1 MKWIIY
7 DEWKMKRI
15 LWLNKEMFQKSQ
27 ENLCLIVSLI
37 SDALPMPSESLQIS
51 LESPKHYCI
60 ICGEI
65 DTSSTIFPG
74 ILLSTFSRP

>member
-27 ENLCLIVSLI
+27 ENLCLIFNLI
-37 SDALPMPSESLQIS
+37 PDALTVPSKYL
-51 LESPKHYCI
+51 
-60 ICGEI
+60 
-65 DTSSTIFPG
+65 
-74 ILLSTFSRP
+74 

>member
-27 ENLCLIVSLI
+27 ENLCLIFSLI
-37 SDALPMPSESLQIS
+37 SDALAMPSENLQIS
-51 LESPKHYCI
+51 LESPKYYCF
-60 ICGEI
+60 ICGER
-65 DTSSTIFPG
+65 DTSSSIFPG
-74 ILLSTFSRP
+74 SRLSTFSTP